1 MEKLKEQGCLWWALI
16 GWWIAPILL
25 IVWGIKTLAEKM
37 AKTEAPE
44 EPEPPTRGQR
54 TATPRPDNR
63 TRTHK
68 VAGTSYRQDAI
79 RSLGFVNPDYN
90 LNKRELVNRWPEGVT
105 VYEYTFD
112 PQWVHLV
119 PEPDNPH
126 DPKAIKVIIDGVH
139 VGYIKSGSCA
149 HIHRLLRE
157 KRIEAIEPYIV
168 GGKYK
173 ALYCFDEYDRRA
185 RRVEGYDLEKD
196 EITIG
201 VRLEITELPEK

>member
-1 MEKLKEQGCLWWALI
+1 MDKLKEQGCLWWALI

-25 IVWGIKTLAEKM
+25 IIWGIKTLAEK
-37 AKTEAPE
+37 AAATTAPE

-54 TATPRPDNR
+54 TAAPRPDNR

-90 LNKRELVNRWPEGVT
+90 LSDRELIKQWPEGET
-105 VYEYTFD
+105 VYELDFF
-112 PQWVHLV
+112 PQKTKLV
-119 PEPDNPH
+119 PEPDNPQ

-139 VGYIKSGSCA
+139 VGYIKAGSCA
-149 HIHRLLRE
+149 HLHRLLRE
-157 KRIEAIEPYIV
+157 NRIEKIEPHIV

-173 ALYCFDEYDRRA
+173 SFYPLEDHAH
-185 RRVEGYDLEKD
+185 RVEDFAFEED

-201 VRLEITELPEK
+201 VRLEITALPEE